1 MIEQG
6 ALIVDN
12 SAINRPLIQKLCRAI
27 TKNIM
32 KNNIC

>member
-27 TKNIM
+27 
-32 KNNIC
+32 